1 MGGHIG
7 ALSGGRHERLRAA
20 VPPLSCLEPRDADA
34 LPRVRSG
41 VVKPGTQAVLDLL
54 RANPG
59 GVTQLDALYDVGS
72 FRLGARVYELRE
84 AGYDV
89 ETEWITTP
97 AHKRVARY
105 RLNEGPE
112 QLTLGVA

>member
-1 MGGHIG
+1 M
-7 ALSGGRHERLRAA
+7 
-20 VPPLSCLEPRDADA
+20 
-34 LPRVRSG
+34 
-41 VVKPGTQAVLDLL
+41 KPGTLAVLELL

-59 GVTQLDALYDVGS
+59 GVTQLDALYDVGT

-97 AHKRVARY
+97 THKRVARY
-105 RLNEGPE
+105 RLNEGPK
-112 QLTLGVA
+112 QLTLDVA